1 MTRHLVF
8 VHGRAQQG
16 KNATRLKGEWLDAL
30 DEGLAASGLTLPIS
44 REDTHFPFY
53 GDTLDQLTRGIP
65 ADRAAEVIVRGDADP
80 AEEAFLSAV
89 VEEMRTAYGV
99 TDDAIREQLDAETIE
114 RGPRNWEWV
123 LATLRALDKHV
134 PSASAPSIALFTK
147 DVHQYLT
154 GSVVRRTI
162 DGGVATAFPAGDE
175 VVVVAHSLGTVV
187 AYRLL
192 TAQGKREGWQVPAL
206 VTLGSP
212 HGVTAIRRVLAG
224 EGVLR
229 TPECV
234 GSWFN
239 AYDPKDVV
247 ALRPLTPEWFPLKP
261 AKPAVVNHG
270 DIDNQHSSHHGIE
283 GYLGDPRTARA
294 IYDALTG

>member
-16 KNATRLKGEWLDAL
+16 KDATRLKEEWLDAL
-30 DEGLAASGLTLPIS
+30 DEGLAASGLTLPVS
-44 REDTHFPFY
+44 RDHIHFPFY
-53 GDTLDQLTRGIP
+53 GDTLDQLARGVP
-65 ADRAAEVIVRGDADP
+65 EDRAADVIVRGGADP
-80 AEEAFLSAV
+80 AEAAFLAAV
-89 VEEMRTAYGV
+89 VEELRTAYDV
-99 TDDAIREQLDAETIE
+99 TDDAVREELDAQTIE

-123 LATLRALDKHV
+123 LATLRALDKRV

-147 DVHQYLT
+147 DVHHYLT
-154 GSVVRRTI
+154 GSVVRRAI
-162 DGGVATAFPAGDE
+162 DGGVATAFPSGDE

-192 TAQGKREGWQVPAL
+192 TARGAGAGWQVPAL
-206 VTLGSP
+206 ITLGSP
-212 HGVTAIRRVLAG
+212 LGVTAIRRVLTG
-224 EGVLR
+224 ESVLR

-247 ALRPLTPEWFPLKP
+247 ALRPLTPEWFPLNP
-261 AKPAVVNHG
+261 AEPAVLNHG
-270 DIDNQHSSHHGIE
+270 AIDNQYSSHHGIE
-283 GYLGDPRTARA
+283 GYLGDPRTARV